1 MQIRGTM
8 LACGK
13 FRRCS
18 LEVISTENWY
28 GSICLACPNGLFL
41 MNQGVAW
48 HGIVF
53 DSQGSTINSSVAP
66 KTCPFSGLKNGPEK
80 WARAV
85 FHEAFE
91 EVRGR
96 SVVLETWET
105 SKSVPGKWARFWAS
119 F

>member
-53 DSQGSTINSSVAP
+53 DSQVSTINSSVAP
-66 KTCPFSGLKNGPEK
+66 KTCPFSELKNGPEK
-80 WARAV
+80 WTRAV

-91 EVRGR
+91 EVRCR
-96 SVVLETWET
+96 SVVLEAWET